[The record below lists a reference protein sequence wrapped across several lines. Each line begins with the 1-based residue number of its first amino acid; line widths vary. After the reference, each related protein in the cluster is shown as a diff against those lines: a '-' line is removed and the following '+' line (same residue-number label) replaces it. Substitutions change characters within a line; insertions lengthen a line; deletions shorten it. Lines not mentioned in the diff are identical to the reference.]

1 VATRDNAV
9 GHTTKKGKPCQ
20 NDGRGYS
27 GSARRRQFES
37 VDEDR
42 PRTQCDGKSPMT
54 YGAELVEVRGFEPR
68 TPCMP
73 STILTFPDVRSCPN
87 LLAITVILSADV
99 S

>member
-1 VATRDNAV
+1 MRLETKSLLKSRVFTLWVVGAGAKKVATRRNAV

-42 PRTQCDGKSPMT
+42 PRTQCGK
-54 YGAELVEVRGFEPR
+54 EEVHPFGP
-68 TPCMP
+68 
-73 STILTFPDVRSCPN
+73 
-87 LLAITVILSADV
+87 LAIGC
-99 S
+99 